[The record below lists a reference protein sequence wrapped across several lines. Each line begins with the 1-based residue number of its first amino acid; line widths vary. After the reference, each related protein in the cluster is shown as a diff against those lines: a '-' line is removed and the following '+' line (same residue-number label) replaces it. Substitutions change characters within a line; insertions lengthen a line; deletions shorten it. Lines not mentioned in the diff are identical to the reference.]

1 MNDIQVFNNSEF
13 GEVRTVL
20 IGDDVWFIA
29 KDICDILGLSD
40 VSRSV
45 EKLED
50 DEKLIH
56 KIFVSGQ
63 NRDILIIN
71 ESGLYTLI
79 IRSNK
84 PEARQFRK
92 WVTAEVLPSIRKH
105 GLYAV
110 DELLNNPD
118 MAIKAFQALK
128 EERAARIEAE
138 RKNAVLMHV
147 SKTYTATEIAK
158 EIGLKSANELNRE
171 LEKRGI
177 QFKVNNT
184 WVPKAD
190 YADKG
195 FFDIKQEV
203 LDTGTVIY
211 HRRITQN
218 GRTFILEL
226 FNKAA

>member
-29 KDICDILGLSD
+29 KDVAIILGYFDTQAMTRRLD
-40 VSRSV
+40 
-45 EKLED
+45 D
-50 DEKLIH
+50 DEKGMQKIH
-56 KIFVSGQ
+56 TLGGDQ
-63 NRDILIIN
+63 NMSIIN
-71 ESGLYTLI
+71 ESGLYNTI
-79 IRSNK
+79 IGSTK
-84 PEARQFRK
+84 PEARRFRK

-158 EIGLKSANELNRE
+158 ELGLKSANELNRE
-171 LEKRGI
+171 LEKRGV

-211 HRRITQN
+211 HRRITQD

>member
-29 KDICDILGLSD
+29 KDICDVLGLSD
-40 VSRSV
+40 VSHAV

-50 DEKLIH
+50 DEKLIR

-84 PEARQFRK
+84 PEARRFRK

-118 MAIKAFQALK
+118 IAIKAFQALK

-158 EIGLKSANELNRE
+158 ELGLKSANELNRE

-211 HRRITQN
+211 HRRITQD
-218 GRTFILEL
+218 GRSFILEL
-226 FNKAA
+226 LNKAA

>member
-29 KDICDILGLSD
+29 KDIAIILGYSD
-40 VSRSV
+40 TQAMTRR
-45 EKLED
+45 LDD
-50 DEKLIH
+50 DEKGMQKIH
-56 KIFVSGQ
+56 TLGGDQ
-63 NRDILIIN
+63 NMSIIN
-71 ESGLYTLI
+71 ESGLYNAI
-79 IRSNK
+79 IGSIR
-84 PEARQFRK
+84 PEAKRFRK

-158 EIGLKSANELNRE
+158 ELGLKSANELNRE

-190 YADKG
+190 YADKD

-211 HRRITQN
+211 HRRITQD

-226 FNKAA
+226 FNRAA

>member
-50 DEKLIH
+50 DEKLIR

>member
-29 KDICDILGLSD
+29 KDICDVLGLSD
-40 VSRSV
+40 VSHAV

-50 DEKLIH
+50 DEKLIR

-84 PEARQFRK
+84 PEARRFRK

-118 MAIKAFQALK
+118 IAIKAFQALK

-158 EIGLKSANELNRE
+158 ELGLKSANELNRE

-184 WVPKAD
+184 WVPKAY

-203 LDTGTVIY
+203 LDIGTVIY
-211 HRRITQN
+211 HRRITQD
-218 GRTFILEL
+218 GRSFILEL
-226 FNKAA
+226 LNKAA

>member
-50 DEKLIH
+50 DEKLIR

-158 EIGLKSANELNRE
+158 ELGLKSANELNKE

-211 HRRITQN
+211 HRRITQD

>member
-50 DEKLIH
+50 DEKLIR

-158 EIGLKSANELNRE
+158 ELGLKSANELNRE

-211 HRRITQN
+211 HRRITQD

>member
-1 MNDIQVFNNSEF
+1 MNDIQVINNSEF

-29 KDICDILGLSD
+29 KDICDVLGLSD
-40 VSRSV
+40 VSHAV

-50 DEKLIH
+50 DEKLIR

-84 PEARQFRK
+84 PEARRFRK

-118 MAIKAFQALK
+118 IAIKAFQALK

-158 EIGLKSANELNRE
+158 ELGLKSANELNRE

-211 HRRITQN
+211 HRRITQD
-218 GRTFILEL
+218 GRSFILEL
-226 FNKAA
+226 LNKAA

>member
-29 KDICDILGLSD
+29 KDICDVLGLSD

-50 DEKLIH
+50 DEKLIR

-158 EIGLKSANELNRE
+158 ELGLKSANELNRE
-171 LEKRGI
+171 LEKRGV

-190 YADKG
+190 YANKG

-211 HRRITQN
+211 HRRITQD

>member
-29 KDICDILGLSD
+29 KDICDVLGLSD
-40 VSRSV
+40 VSRAV

-50 DEKLIH
+50 DEKLIR

-63 NRDILIIN
+63 NRNILIIN

-79 IRSNK
+79 VRSNK

-158 EIGLKSANELNRE
+158 ELGLKSANELNRE

-211 HRRITQN
+211 HRRITQY

>member
-1 MNDIQVFNNSEF
+1 MN
-13 GEVRTVL
+13 EVPLFENEQTAE
-20 IGDDVWFIA
+20 A
-29 KDICDILGLSD
+29 KDICDILSLSD
-40 VSRSV
+40 VSRAV

-50 DEKLIH
+50 DEKLIR

-84 PEARQFRK
+84 PDARQFRK

-158 EIGLKSANELNRE
+158 ELGLKSANELNRE

-203 LDTGTVIY
+203 LDTGTVVY

>member
-50 DEKLIH
+50 DEKLIR

-158 EIGLKSANELNRE
+158 ELGLKSANELNRE

-211 HRRITQN
+211 HRRITQY